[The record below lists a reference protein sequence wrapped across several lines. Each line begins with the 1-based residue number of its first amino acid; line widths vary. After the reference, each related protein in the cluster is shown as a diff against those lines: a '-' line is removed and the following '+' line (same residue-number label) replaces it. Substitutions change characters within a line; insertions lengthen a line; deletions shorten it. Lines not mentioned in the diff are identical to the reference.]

1 MKCIH
6 FPPWL
11 LIIAAFKKVKE
22 WDWNRSALFLAGFSG
37 LLWCFN
43 PSVTLLC
50 EETVTLTGMTWF
62 RKEKFLGTDW
72 GFVQN
77 LHYFMDKR
85 SPPLGALRFTKLC
98 LKPTFSHDTFSFYSS
113 KDKTFSQMV
122 TYGIVKFRFFC
133 YHITKLSSLGSVE
146 LANPLCCGARDPRWC
161 QTHDRPSPLSN
172 VHATPNQST
181 ARIAA
186 CIFTGADVL
195 TGGTKLPHLMY
206 FLP

>member
-1 MKCIH
+1 MKCIN

-62 RKEKFLGTDW
+62 RKETFLGTDW

-146 LANPLCCGARDPRWC
+146 LANPHCCGVRDPRWC
-161 QTHDRPSPLSN
+161 
-172 VHATPNQST
+172 
-181 ARIAA
+181 
-186 CIFTGADVL
+186 
-195 TGGTKLPHLMY
+195 
-206 FLP
+206 